1 MMTLTFNPQE
11 FYSTQGQISDPGPY
25 SAELAQ
31 LSDDLP
37 ALIKAIQNLM
47 VHLHWAERYGLFLD
61 KARKEEANIRTVRDR
76 LDKALEL
83 HQAPLSEPRDL
94 SKRTVST
101 CRDYALMLTA
111 ILRLQ
116 GKPARARAGF
126 GTYFTPGRF
135 EDHWICEYWLAAENR
150 WVFVDPQLDAFQ
162 METLKISFDPLDM
175 PRTKFV
181 TGTEAWQRCRAKRV
195 DPNRFGIFRM
205 HGIDFV
211 KGNLLRDFLA
221 LNKFEILPW
230 DTYGPIRKPLRK
242 MEAAEKAL
250 MDRFAAVGTG
260 EDRDFLLMR
269 SAFIAHQQALL
280 PEYFFSNENS

>member
-11 FYSTQGQISDPGPY
+11 FYLAQGQISDPGPF
-25 SAELAQ
+25 ADELV
-31 LSDDLP
+31 LLPEDLP
-37 ALIKAIQNLM
+37 TLIVTIQGFM

-61 KARKEEANIRTVRDR
+61 KTRKEEANIRTLHDR
-76 LDKALEL
+76 LNKIIEL
-83 HQAPLSEPRDL
+83 QQAPLTESRDL
-94 SKRTVST
+94 SKRTVGT
-101 CRDYALMLTA
+101 CRDYALILSA

-135 EDHWICEYWLAAENR
+135 EDHWICEYWLATENR
-150 WVFVDPQLDAFQ
+150 WVVVDPQLDAFE

-195 DPNRFGIFRM
+195 NPDRFGIFRM
-205 HGIDFV
+205 HGLDFV

-230 DTYGPIRKPLRK
+230 DNYGPIRKPLRK
-242 MEAAEKAL
+242 MEAAEKDL

-269 SAFIAHQQALL
+269 SAFIAHQHDLL
-280 PEYFFSNENS
+280 PEYFFSTETS

>member
-11 FYSTQGQISDPGPY
+11 FYLAQGQISDPGSY
-25 SAELAQ
+25 ATELAQ
-31 LSDDLP
+31 LPDDLP
-37 ALIKAIQNLM
+37 ALISTIQGLM

-61 KARKEEANIRTVRDR
+61 KARKQEANIRTVRDR
-76 LDKALEL
+76 LEKILQL
-83 HQAPLSEPRDL
+83 HQAPLTEPREL
-94 SKRTVST
+94 PKRTVGT
-101 CRDYALMLTA
+101 CRDYALMLA
-111 ILRLQ
+111 AVLRLQ

-150 WVFVDPQLDAFQ
+150 WVLVDPQLDAFQ
-162 METLKISFDPLDM
+162 METLKISFNPLDM

-181 TGTEAWQRCRAKRV
+181 TGTDAWQRCRAKRV
-195 DPNRFGIFRM
+195 DPNRFGIFQM

-230 DTYGPIRKPLRK
+230 DNYGPIRKPLRK
-242 MEAAEKAL
+242 MEAAEKDL
-250 MDRFAAVGTG
+250 MDRFAAIGTG

-269 SAFIAHQQALL
+269 SAFIAHQQDLL
-280 PEYFFSNENS
+280 PDYFFSTETS

>member
-11 FYSTQGQISDPGPY
+11 FYSTQGQISDPGPF
-25 SAELAQ
+25 ADELA
-31 LSDDLP
+31 LLPGDLP
-37 ALIKAIQNLM
+37 ALIKTIQGLM

-61 KARKEEANIRTVRDR
+61 KTRKEEANIRTLHDR
-76 LDKALEL
+76 LNKIIEL
-83 HQAPLSEPRDL
+83 QQAPLTESRDL
-94 SKRTVST
+94 SKRTVGT
-101 CRDYALMLTA
+101 CRDYALILAA

-135 EDHWICEYWLAAENR
+135 EDHWICEYWLAVENR
-150 WVFVDPQLDAFQ
+150 WVVVDPQLDAFQ

-181 TGTEAWQRCRAKRV
+181 TGTEAWQRCRAKQV
-195 DPNRFGIFRM
+195 NPDRFGIFRM
-205 HGIDFV
+205 HGLDFV

-230 DTYGPIRKPLRK
+230 DNYGPIRKPLRK
-242 MEAAEKAL
+242 MEAAEKDL

-269 SAFIAHQQALL
+269 SAFIAHQHDLL
-280 PEYFFSNENS
+280 PEYFFSNETS